1 MSFLEILNKMKE
13 RKQERKDKFH
23 ELDENDRLNN
33 LIETRK
39 KPSNE
44 RELEQFMEK
53 ERQKR
58 ISELLE
64 QYRRKERDEIN
75 FAHNPINA
83 PNITNKSDFNL
94 LKEKKLFNKGNMFVH
109 NPSVLNGSKKL
120 LSNGRIGLCR

>member
-44 RELEQFMEK
+44 RELEQFIEK

>member
-1 MSFLEILNKMKE
+1 MTFKEIIKKIGERKKE
-13 RKQERKDKFH
+13 RSEKFK

-53 ERQKR
+53 ERQKK
-58 ISELLE
+58 INTLLE
-64 QYRRKERDEIN
+64 HYRKKERDEIN

-83 PNITNKSDFNL
+83 PNITNKSDFNI
-94 LKEKKLFNKGNMFVH
+94 LKEKKLFNKNKNMFA
-109 NPSVLNGSKKL
+109 NNKSVLSRGNL
-120 LSNGRIGLCR
+120 GLCH